1 VFQGDGHE
9 RQEEVPDH
17 CAPVGGRTEC
27 LCRAFLD
34 TACALGKAIAAGLL
48 VLLFFAKFLA
58 GIAGVHFLL

>member
-1 VFQGDGHE
+1 VVALSVFVGH
-9 RQEEVPDH
+9 
-17 CAPVGGRTEC
+17 
-27 LCRAFLD
+27 FWSY